1 MKNFLKSTPGKI
13 CIIALAVLLLAAAGL
28 CGHTYWHYQ
37 LVKFK
42 NVTIELGEELPELS
56 AFMTENAI
64 AEKVRMVTPAED
76 LDLGTVGQKSITFA
90 HGSKTETVTL
100 TVQDTTPPTA
110 KFQDVTADIGTVLKP
125 EDFVIEVFDLSETT
139 VEFAQPLTQPD
150 SYGDVSVDLVV
161 TDACGNQF
169 AGSARICY
177 VWMYKTYTLELG
189 DTLEKADLLLSPEK
203 DGDKLDQAV
212 LDAINQ
218 SPVGT
223 YTVTGTD
230 GNQTSACIVTVQD
243 TTPPQLTLRVISI
256 DLGDKITEEKF
267 IDSTYDVSGDVTVH
281 LLTPL
286 DNSKVGTQEITF
298 EAIDINGN
306 KTTLTT
312 TLTVNTDT
320 KPPVFTGM
328 TDMQVEKNS
337 SPDYEAGV
345 AAIDSKD
352 GEVSFTYDAAKVD
365 VTAAGTYY
373 VIYTASDS
381 KGNVA
386 TYRRK
391 VEVKRDA
398 SDTAALVNSVAAN
411 LSSDAEAI
419 RDYVRS
425 SIGYSSSW
433 GGEDPVWYGLKN
445 RVGNCYVHA
454 TVLDALLRA
463 KGYATQIIWCQ
474 DKTHYW
480 NIIYLDG
487 TWKHIDSTPSDH
499 THNRYSLMNDEQR
512 LETLEGRNWDREA
525 WPECP

>member
-13 CIIALAVLLLAAAGL
+13 SMVVLAVLLLAAAAL
-28 CGHTYWHYQ
+28 CGYTYWHYQ
-37 LVKFK
+37 LIKFQ
-42 NVTIELGEELPELS
+42 NVTIELGQELPEIS

-76 LDLGTVGQKSITFA
+76 LDLSKVGQQSIVFA
-90 HGSKTETVTL
+90 HGSKIETVTL
-100 TVQDTTPPTA
+100 TIEDTTPPTA
-110 KFQDVTADIGTVLKP
+110 KFQDVTADIDTVLTP
-125 EDFVIEVFDLSETT
+125 EDFVVEISDLSETT
-139 VEFAQPLTQPD
+139 VEFSQPLTPPD
-150 SYGDVSVDLVV
+150 SYGDVSVRLVV
-161 TDACGNQF
+161 TDASGNQF
-169 AGSARICY
+169 TGNACIYY

-189 DTLEKADLLLSPEK
+189 DTLEKADLLLNPEK
-203 DGDKLDQAV
+203 DGEKLDQAV

-223 YTVTGTD
+223 YTVTSTD
-230 GNQTSACIVTVQD
+230 GNQESQCIVTVQD
-243 TTPPQLTLRVISI
+243 TVPPQLTLRVINI
-256 DLGDKITEEKF
+256 DLGDKITKEQF
-267 IDSTYDVSGDVTVH
+267 IDSAYDVSGDVTVK
-281 LLTPL
+281 LLSPL
-286 DNSKVGTQEITF
+286 DNSKLGTQDIVF
-298 EAIDINGN
+298 EAVDVNGN

-337 SPDYEAGV
+337 SPDYEQGV
-345 AAIDSKD
+345 DAIDSKD
-352 GEVSFTYDAAKVD
+352 GEVTFTYDASKVD
-365 VTAAGTYY
+365 VTSAGTYY

-411 LSSDAEAI
+411 LSGSAEAI
-419 RDYVRS
+419 RDYVRN
-425 SIGYSSSW
+425 SIGYNSSW
-433 GGEDPVWYGLKN
+433 GGDDAVWYGLKN
-445 RVGNCYVHA
+445 KVGNCYVHA
-454 TVLDALLRA
+454 AVLDALLRA

-480 NIIYLDG
+480 NIVYLDG

-499 THNRYSLMNDEQR
+499 THNKYSLMNDDQR
-512 LETLEGRNWDREA
+512 YETLTGRDWDREN
-525 WPECP
+525 WPACP

>member
-28 CGHTYWHYQ
+28 CGYTYWHYQ
-37 LVKFK
+37 LVKFQ

-76 LDLGTVGQKSITFA
+76 LDLSKAGQQAVTFS
-90 HGSKTETVTL
+90 HGSKTETVIL
-100 TVQDTTPPTA
+100 TIQDTTPPTA
-110 KFQDVTADIGTVLKP
+110 KFQNVTANIDTVLKP

-139 VEFAQPLTQPD
+139 VEFAKPLTTPD
-150 SYGDVSVDLVV
+150 SYGDVAVDLVV
-161 TDACGNQF
+161 TDAYGNQF
-169 AGSARICY
+169 TGSACIYY

-189 DTLEKADLLLSPEK
+189 DTLEKSDLLLSPEK

-212 LDAINQ
+212 LDEINQ

-223 YTVTGTD
+223 YTVTSTD
-230 GNQTSACIVTVQD
+230 GNQASECVVTVQD
-243 TTPPQLTLRVISI
+243 TVPPQLALRVISI
-256 DLGDKITEEKF
+256 DLGDKISKEQF
-267 IDSTYDVSGDVTVH
+267 IDSAYDVSGEVIVN

-286 DNSKVGTQEITF
+286 DNNKVGTQEVIF

-328 TDMQVEKNS
+328 TDMKIAKNS
-337 SPDYEAGV
+337 TPDYESGV

-352 GEVSFTYDAAKVD
+352 GEVSYTFDASKVD

-411 LSSDAEAI
+411 LSGNAEAI

-433 GGEDPVWYGLKN
+433 GGDDPVWYGLNN

-463 KGYATQIIWCQ
+463 KGYPTQLIWCQ
-474 DKTHYW
+474 DKSHYW
-480 NIIYLDG
+480 NLVYING
-487 TWKHIDSTPSDH
+487 SWKHIDSTPSDH
-499 THNRYSLMNDEQR
+499 THNRYSLMSDEQR
-512 LETLEGRNWDREA
+512 LETLEGREWDRDA
-525 WPECP
+525 WPACP